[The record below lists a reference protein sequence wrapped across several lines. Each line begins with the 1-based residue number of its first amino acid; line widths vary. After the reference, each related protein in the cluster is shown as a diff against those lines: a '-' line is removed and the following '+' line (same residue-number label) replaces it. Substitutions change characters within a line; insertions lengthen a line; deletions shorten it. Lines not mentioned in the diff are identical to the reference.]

1 MKRST
6 YQGISNKARFYIY
19 NTALIVVLLFNY
31 THGVSG
37 KKFEAEVPISISSDL
52 QVVKHRSYYSNPCWL
67 DSSRAYNSS
76 EFLSL
81 YYPIMFA
88 DKRDKAEP
96 TSGYELIPLDK
107 EIKSKRRRSM
117 VWDQSSIN

>member
-6 YQGISNKARFYIY
+6 HQEISNKARFYIY
-19 NTALIVVLLFNY
+19 NTAVIIVLLFNY

-37 KKFEAEVPISISSDL
+37 KRFEVEVPVSIFTDE
-52 QVVKHRSYYSNPCWL
+52 QIVKHHSYYSNPCWL
-67 DSSRAYNSS
+67 DSSIAYNSS

-88 DKRDKAEP
+88 DKRDRAEP
-96 TSGYELIPLDK
+96 TTGYELIPLDK
-107 EIKSKRRRSM
+107 EIKSKRRRSL
-117 VWDQSSIN
+117 VWD